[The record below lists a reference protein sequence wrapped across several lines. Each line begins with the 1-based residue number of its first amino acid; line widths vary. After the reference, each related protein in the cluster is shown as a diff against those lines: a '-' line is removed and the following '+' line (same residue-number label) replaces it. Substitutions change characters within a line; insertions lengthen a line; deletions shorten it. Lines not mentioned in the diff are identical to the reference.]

1 VLIVAICSEGV
12 RRRQRSQANAAKGGA
27 VKFLQSCKEDFCRL
41 GEGAGG
47 GLTGQTH
54 YLFKGCRR
62 RPMLVE
68 IQFGQPCGLRA

>member
-47 GLTGQTH
+47 
-54 YLFKGCRR
+54 
-62 RPMLVE
+62 V
-68 IQFGQPCGLRA
+68 